1 MLNASKFIFIL
12 GNVILLGVTIDISLH
27 RNRPEIAIDSYD
39 ASGTPDY
46 IFKIKSAMLHC
57 PIGRLSSEVFTKYEL
72 SLQKQAATLRLKR
85 WMVKVMPITNGTTLF
100 ETNILFGTSEIPTR
114 FFVGKICILH

>member
-1 MLNASKFIFIL
+1 MLNVSKFISIL
-12 GNVILLGVTIDISLH
+12 GVILLGVTIDISLH

-72 SLQKQAATLRLKR
+72 ALQKRQ
-85 WMVKVMPITNGTTLF
+85 PPCG
-100 ETNILFGTSEIPTR
+100 
-114 FFVGKICILH
+114 